1 MKFLLAFLF
10 LLISR
15 VAWSQPLSDT
25 IRLHF
30 LYGSVPA
37 KGYEKTEPKLFGGLK
52 GGHVSIEANDRV
64 LDFLPGNC
72 PILPENGKPS
82 GGFRINK
89 AVYWDTSSTKWVMVK
104 IPLTRA
110 QLESLETIYHSYT
123 EETPY
128 DYAVF
133 GMRCAAASYDV
144 LSEIGLFK
152 KVPEKFNMVKNFY
165 PKLFR
170 KRILKWAEKNNYP
183 VIYHPGRPTRKWES
197 DEGIF

>member
-10 LLISR
+10 LVIGR
-15 VAWSQPLSDT
+15 VAWTQSLNDT

-30 LYGSVPA
+30 LYGSIPA
-37 KGYEKTEPKLFGGLK
+37 KGYEKTEPKFFGGLK
-52 GGHVSIEANDRV
+52 GGHVSIEANGRV

-72 PILPENGKPS
+72 PILPENNRPS

-89 AVYWDTSSTKWVMVK
+89 AVYWDTSSTKWVMIK
-104 IPLTRA
+104 IPLTRS
-110 QLESLETIYHSYT
+110 QLESLETIYHSYA

-170 KRILKWAEKNNYP
+170 KRILKWAGKNNYP
-183 VIYHPGRPTRKWES
+183 VIFHPGKPTRKWES